1 MAETDGKKPPM
12 SKEKRRFLRK
22 TIIIFL
28 VIATP
33 VLTALC
39 IFLGIRLHAVQKE
52 LRRLQAQAVE
62 AAALYDTEDTGETA
76 FSGQPEEPGAEE
88 STVKTGE
95 SETEAG
101 DGTKAGE
108 AEATAKTGE
117 NDTGVKNGTGNGT
130 GEYTDRYTADG
141 VMVSKRDST
150 EMPEKSADEET
161 VLEDGSVRKVY
172 LTFDDGPSS
181 NTERIL
187 DILAQYDV
195 KATFFVVG
203 REEER
208 YQELYQRIV
217 ADGHT
222 LGMHSYSHKYDEIYQ
237 SVDSYAQ
244 DLSRLQEFLYET
256 TGVWCRYCRFPG
268 GSSNTVSGVDMYD
281 LIAYLDEQD
290 ITYFD
295 WNVSS
300 GDASNSYISE
310 EAIIN
315 NCMTTLPKYQESI
328 ILMHDASNKNTTV
341 EALPALIERIQAMD
355 NTVIVPI
362 TEDTEPIQ
370 HISSD

>member
-1 MAETDGKKPPM
+1 MAGTDGKKPPM
-12 SKEKRRFLRK
+12 SKEKRRFLRRM
-22 TIIIFL
+22 IIIFL

-39 IFLGIRLHAVQKE
+39 IFLGIRLYMVQEE
-52 LRRLQAQAVE
+52 LQNLRAKAIE
-62 AAALYDTEDTGETA
+62 TIALNDTEASEESG
-76 FSGQPEEPGAEE
+76 FSERSEEAEE
-88 STVKTGE
+88 SGTETGE
-95 SETEAG
+95 KNSSIPET
-101 DGTKAGE
+101 D
-108 AEATAKTGE
+108 AESVIVEDAE
-117 NDTGVKNGTGNGT
+117 
-130 GEYTDRYTADG
+130 EYTDRYAADG
-141 VMVSKRDST
+141 VRVSKRDSAGTQT
-150 EMPEKSADEET
+150 ESVEEEG
-161 VLEDGSVRKVY
+161 VLENGSVRKVY

-203 REEER
+203 KEEEK
-208 YQELYQRIV
+208 YQELYKRIV
-217 ADGHT
+217 AEGHT

-281 LIAYLDEQD
+281 LITYLDEQD

-295 WNVSS
+295 WNISS

-310 EAIIN
+310 EAIIS
-315 NCMTTLPKYQESI
+315 NCMATLPKYQESI

-341 EALPALIERIQAMD
+341 AALPALIEKIQAMD

>member
-1 MAETDGKKPPM
+1 MAGTDGKKPPM

-22 TIIIFL
+22 IIIIFL

-33 VLTALC
+33 VLTVLC
-39 IFLGIRLHAVQKE
+39 VFLGIRLHVVRGE
-52 LRRLQAQAVE
+52 LQRLKAQAVE
-62 AAALYDTEDTGETA
+62 TMISYDIEDIEGTEAPGQTEEQKMAGAENDAGTGEGNSTQTA
-76 FSGQPEEPGAEE
+76 AGEKQPAG
-88 STVKTGE
+88 
-95 SETEAG
+95 TEA
-101 DGTKAGE
+101 D
-108 AEATAKTGE
+108 
-117 NDTGVKNGTGNGT
+117 T
-130 GEYTDRYTADG
+130 GEYTDRYAADG
-141 VMVSKRDST
+141 VSVSKRDSAGMSM
-150 EMPEKSADEET
+150 EYEGEEAFP
-161 VLEDGSVRKVY
+161 EDGSVHKVY

-203 REEER
+203 KEEEK
-208 YQELYQRIV
+208 YQELYKRIV
-217 ADGHT
+217 AEGHT

-268 GSSNTVSGVDMYD
+268 GSSNTVSRVDMYD
-281 LIAYLDEQD
+281 LITYLDEQD

-295 WNVSS
+295 WNIAS
-300 GDASNSYISE
+300 GDASNSYISKE
-310 EAIIN
+310 TIIS
-315 NCMTTLPKYQESI
+315 NCMTNLPQYQESI

-341 EALPALIERIQAMD
+341 EALPALIEQIQAMD

>member
-1 MAETDGKKPPM
+1 MAGTDGKKPPM

-22 TIIIFL
+22 IIIIFL

-33 VLTALC
+33 VLTAIC
-39 IFLGIRLHAVQKE
+39 IFLGIRLHIVRGELQK
-52 LRRLQAQAVE
+52 LQAQAEE
-62 AAALYDTEDTGETA
+62 AAAFYDSEDSKETG
-76 FSGQPEEPGAEE
+76 FSDGPEAPGGA
-88 STVKTGE
+88 G
-95 SETEAG
+95 TEAENG
-101 DGTKAGE
+101 MRSGE
-108 AEATAKTGE
+108 AEAGIE
-117 NDTGVKNGTGNGT
+117 NSDE
-130 GEYTDRYTADG
+130 EYTDRYTADG
-141 VMVSKRDST
+141 VSVSKRDST
-150 EMPEKSADEET
+150 RPPEESTDEEPA
-161 VLEDGSVRKVY
+161 LEDENVRRVY

-181 NTERIL
+181 NTGRIL
-187 DILAQYDV
+187 DILEQYGV

-203 REEER
+203 KEEEK
-208 YQELYQRIV
+208 YQELYKRIV
-217 ADGHT
+217 AEGHT

-281 LIAYLDEQD
+281 LIDYLDEQD

-341 EALPALIERIQAMD
+341 EALPTLIEKIQAMD

>member
-39 IFLGIRLHAVQKE
+39 IFLGIRLHVVQKE

-101 DGTKAGE
+101 
-108 AEATAKTGE
+108 
-117 NDTGVKNGTGNGT
+117 
-130 GEYTDRYTADG
+130 EYTDRYTADG
-141 VMVSKRDST
+141 VMVSKRDSM
-150 EMPEKSADEET
+150 EMPEKSADEEM